1 MARRSSK
8 LLRFENSLYKY
19 NSESQTWTIENV
31 DLNQTSKQIDISEKG
46 TYASCKRMSQ
56 KVNPINFRRG
66 TSVNWDSLYHRNYK
80 EFNLLE
86 CNSFHKEL
94 LVTKYLDNVFRWY
107 LQYLPVFR

>member
-56 KVNPINFRRG
+56 KVNPVSLRKGFL
-66 TSVNWDSLYHRNYK
+66 DSWNSTQYINYK
-80 EFNLLE
+80 ESNLIKL
-86 CNSFHKEL
+86 L
-94 LVTKYLDNVFRWY
+94 TMLVTWIFLSVFDCTK
-107 LQYLPVFR
+107 